1 MKNMTK
7 EEIITEYAKLL
18 EEHEKTL
25 KALEEAVGIIKEC
38 IGIVGQQNEDNK
50 RLLAFLKT
58 VKNAPKIESKIHS

>member
-1 MKNMTK
+1 MKNKTK

-38 IGIVGQQNEDNK
+38 IEIVGQQKEDNK